1 MKPTVQANTWSDEF
15 DKKFVRDDGL
25 MDKYYCEGKEQDFM
39 ATAIKNFISS
49 TLAEEYKRGYWERN
63 KDDKEEKEILKSD
76 EAHRTAEG
84 YCCACGYDMAV
95 MERKI
100 KEAHQK
106 GFIDGAD
113 ATGIQVS
120 ELKIEKLKKVVAEAR
135 KEDIKLFEK
144 ATRLYLQDAWN
155 DQSEIQALSP
165 KGKVIIW
172 GGLIGKEITK
182 EWLKIKKYLKEL
194 L

>member
-1 MKPTVQANTWSDEF
+1 MKTTVQAKEWSVEF
-15 DKKFVRDDGL
+15 DKKFVWQGQQAGVWL
-25 MDKYYCEGKEQDFM
+25 KNGI
-39 ATAIKNFISS
+39 TAIHLKSFISS

-84 YCCACGYDMAV
+84 YCCACGYDMAI

-135 KEDIKLFEK
+135 KEAYTKAIDLFSKYKDEPMTGRVVLFELK
-144 ATRLYLQDAWN
+144 AMRGDY
-155 DQSEIQALSP
+155 
-165 KGKVIIW
+165 G
-172 GGLIGKEITK
+172 TK
-182 EWLKIKKYLKEL
+182 EDVK
-194 L
+194 